1 LRALS
6 PQRTL
11 DRGYAIAQRDDGS
24 IVRSDEDAPH
34 GTTLVL
40 RLAEGSVA
48 AVSEGPLRDPDHRR
62 SPAGTASTA
71 R

>member
-1 LRALS
+1 
-6 PQRTL
+6 
-11 DRGYAIAQRDDGS
+11 
-24 IVRSDEDAPH
+24 VRSGDDAPA

-48 AVSEGPLRDPDHRR
+48 AVSEGTLEDPDHRR
-62 SPAGTASTA
+62 EPAGTTSTA